1 MSKNK
6 NKKRYILA
14 SADTIKRILKTL
26 HIFCYVV
33 FIFYLKSIGIF
44 WNTKFLVLMI
54 IFIVFGVL
62 SFAEGL
68 LEENG

>member
-1 MSKNK
+1 M
-6 NKKRYILA
+6 A
-14 SADTIKRILKTL
+14 KRILKIL
-26 HIFCYVV
+26 QNVCLVV
-33 FIFYLKSIGIF
+33 FVFYLKSIGIF

-62 SFAEGL
+62 SFTEGL

>member
-1 MSKNK
+1 M
-6 NKKRYILA
+6 
-14 SADTIKRILKTL
+14 TKRILKTL
-26 HIFCYVV
+26 HFFCFTA
-33 FIFYLKSIGIF
+33 FIFFLKSIGIF
-44 WNTKFLVLMI
+44 WNTNFLVLMI